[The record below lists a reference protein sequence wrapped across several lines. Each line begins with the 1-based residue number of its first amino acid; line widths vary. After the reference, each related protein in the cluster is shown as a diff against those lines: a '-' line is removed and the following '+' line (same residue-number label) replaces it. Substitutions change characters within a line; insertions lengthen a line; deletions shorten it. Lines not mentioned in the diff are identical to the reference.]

1 MTRLVARRLGLG
13 ALTLAVVSVL
23 IFLIIRNIPGDPIGV
38 LLQQN
43 GTDEVRKSL
52 ESYYGLDKS
61 IFSQYTSWVG
71 NVLQGDMGR
80 SIFTGESVGGLLAER
95 YVRTLYLMIG
105 GLVLALV
112 IAVPLAMLA
121 AARRERKT
129 DVAVTTGA
137 IGMQSL
143 PEFWLGALLVL
154 LFGVQLQWLPTSGY
168 VSPGE
173 SLSGFAEHAILPM
186 ITVGA
191 VLSGLLVRA
200 LRATLVEQLRQDYV
214 TTALA
219 QGVPFRRVV
228 GVHAMRNSL
237 IPTLTLIGV
246 QVGILMGGTVIVE
259 KVFSYPGMG
268 LLLVDSLQKRDYP
281 LIQGALLLFAATFI
295 LINLIADV
303 IAIMLDP
310 RNRGA
315 EAAR

>member
-43 GTDEVRKSL
+43 GTDEVRQSL

-61 IFSQYTSWVG
+61 VFAQYTSWVG
-71 NVLQGDMGR
+71 HVLQGDMGR

-137 IGMQSL
+137 IGLQSL

-168 VSPGE
+168 VSPSE

-219 QGVPFRRVV
+219 QGVPYRRVV

-281 LIQGALLLFAATFI
+281 LIQGALLLFAGTFI

>member
-43 GTDEVRKSL
+43 GTDEVRRSL
-52 ESYYGLDKS
+52 EAYYGLDKS
-61 IFSQYTSWVG
+61 VFAQYTSWVG

-80 SIFTGESVGGLLAER
+80 SIFTGEAVGGLLAER

-105 GLVLALV
+105 GLVLALL

-168 VSPGE
+168 VSPAE
-173 SLSGFAEHAILPM
+173 SVTGFAEHAILPM

>member
-61 IFSQYTSWVG
+61 VFTQYTSWVG
-71 NVLQGDMGR
+71 HVLQGDMGR

-137 IGMQSL
+137 IGLQSL

-219 QGVPFRRVV
+219 QGVPYRRVV

>member
-61 IFSQYTSWVG
+61 VFTQYTSWVG

-105 GLVLALV
+105 GLVLALL

-137 IGMQSL
+137 IGLQSL

-168 VSPGE
+168 VSPSE

-219 QGVPFRRVV
+219 QGVPYRRVV

-281 LIQGALLLFAATFI
+281 LIQGALLLFAGTFI

>member
-61 IFSQYTSWVG
+61 VFAQYTSWVG

-105 GLVLALV
+105 GLVLALLV
-112 IAVPLAMLA
+112 AVPLAMLA

-168 VSPGE
+168 VSPSE
-173 SLSGFAEHAILPM
+173 SVSGFAEHAILPM

>member
-1 MTRLVARRLGLG
+1 MAHLIIRRLALG

-43 GTDEVRKSL
+43 GSPEVRHTL
-52 ESYYGLDKS
+52 EAYYGLNRPMV
-61 IFSQYTSWVG
+61 SQYFSWLGHLFQG
-71 NVLQGDMGR
+71 NMGR
-80 SIFTGESVGGLLAER
+80 SIFTGEAVTDLLAER

-105 GLVLALV
+105 GLVLALL
-112 IAVPLAMLA
+112 IAVPLAMIA
-121 AARRERKT
+121 AARRERAA
-129 DVAVTTGA
+129 DVAVTTTA

-154 LFGVQLQWLPTSGY
+154 LFGVQLKWLPTSGY
-168 VSPGE
+168 VAPQE
-173 SLSGFAEHAILPM
+173 SLSGFFEHAILPM

-191 VLSGLLVRA
+191 VMSGLLVRA
-200 LRATLVEQLRQDYV
+200 LRSTLVEQLRQDYV

-219 QGVPFRRVV
+219 QGVPFRRIVR
-228 GVHAMRNSL
+228 VHAMRNSL

-246 QVGILMGGTVIVE
+246 QMGILMGGTVIVE

-281 LIQGALLLFAATFI
+281 LVQGALLLFAATFI
-295 LINLIADV
+295 IINLVADM

-310 RNRGA
+310 KHRGA
-315 EAAR
+315 VAAA

>member
-61 IFSQYTSWVG
+61 VFAQYTSWVG

-80 SIFTGESVGGLLAER
+80 SIFTGEAVGGLLAER

-168 VSPGE
+168 VAPGE

>member
-1 MTRLVARRLGLG
+1 MTRLITRRLGLG

-43 GTDEVRKSL
+43 GTDEVRQSL
-52 ESYYGLDKS
+52 EAYYGLDKS
-61 IFSQYTSWVG
+61 IFAQYTSWVG
-71 NVLQGDMGR
+71 HVFQGDMGQ
-80 SIFTGESVGGLLAER
+80 SIFTGEAVGGILAER

-121 AARRERKT
+121 AAKRERKT

-168 VSPGE
+168 VAPSE

-295 LINLIADV
+295 LINLVADV

-310 RNRGA
+310 RNRGT

>member
-43 GTDEVRKSL
+43 GTDEVRRSL
-52 ESYYGLDKS
+52 EAYYGLDKS
-61 IFSQYTSWVG
+61 VFSQYTSWVG

-80 SIFTGESVGGLLAER
+80 SIFTGEAVGGLLAER

-105 GLVLALV
+105 GLVLALL

-168 VSPGE
+168 VSPAE
-173 SLSGFAEHAILPM
+173 SVTGFAEHAILPM

>member
-61 IFSQYTSWVG
+61 VFAQYTSWVG

-168 VSPGE
+168 VAPGE